1 MPGERNLKFKV
12 ACNQSED
19 SFQKFMETLG
29 KTPAGARSA
38 ASTKIRGSVD
48 LSEDDRKNFDA
59 TVGALKSI
67 FEGKTG
73 LDIDII
79 QTITGDA
86 IFEVRTEC
94 EWDRAGEKKTE
105 TE

>member
-19 SFQKFMETLG
+19 SFGKFMTTME
-29 KTPAGARSA
+29 KTPKGARSA

-48 LSEDDRKNFDA
+48 LSEDDKKNFDA

-67 FEGKTG
+67 FEGKVG
-73 LDIDII
+73 VDIDIV

-94 EWDRAGEKKTE
+94 EWDRTEEKTSE